1 MMKKSTWGMSA
12 MSEKTKVE
20 ARMFNPFENFT
31 GRLDKEFQCKPVNVE
46 YSCGNCCKKAEGG
59 ILSLI
64 GKDFIELTAD
74 DDSIDVF
81 TFVAGVD
88 KPFKQSVREIL
99 IPLDNICSI
108 QRAAKKKRDDY

>member
-1 MMKKSTWGMSA
+1 MKEKQKGEDV
-12 MSEKTKVE
+12 MSENNKAE

-31 GRLDKEFQCKPVNVE
+31 GRLDKEFQCKVVNVE

-74 DDSIDVF
+74 DDSIDVL
-81 TFVAGVD
+81 TFVAGID
-88 KPFKQSVREIL
+88 KPFKQRVREIL
-99 IPLDNICSI
+99 IPLDNICSV
-108 QRAAKKKRDDY
+108 QRAAKKKYDV